1 MPHADSLSWYRLI
14 SASCRTVLKAA
25 RATAAIS
32 IPIDKVDESK
42 HCETTLPR
50 FIDFSDGN
58 AFSIGWL
65 RRWHARRGWFH
76 RGNGTGEPTGISP
89 GPTGTSPGPTG
100 TFPGPTGISPGPTG
114 TSPGATGISPG
125 ADDLGVC
132 NLCCFNHGH
141 GP

>member
-1 MPHADSLSWYRLI
+1 M
-14 SASCRTVLKAA
+14 
-25 RATAAIS
+25 AAIS
-32 IPIDKVDESK
+32 IPIAKFSESK

-50 FIDFSDGN
+50 FINSPDGN
-58 AFSIGWL
+58 AITIGWL
-65 RRWHARRGWFH
+65 RRWHARRGWSD

-100 TFPGPTGISPGPTG
+100 ISPGPT
-114 TSPGATGISPG
+114 G